1 MIQEISLFNEWK
13 DTKASKDT
21 KTSKESI
28 SKNHTFKIGDRVV
41 FKNQL
46 EKNHKGI
53 FIVKKVN
60 IIYGIKFYTLKG
72 YSWNIDS
79 NMLTLKNTINE

>member
-1 MIQEISLFNEWK
+1 MVQETNLFNEWK
-13 DTKASKDT
+13 DTEISK
-21 KTSKESI
+21 KPI
-28 SKNHTFKIGDRVV
+28 PKNHTFKVGDRVV

-46 EKNHKGI
+46 EKNHKRI

-79 NMLTLKNTINE
+79 NMLTLKDTIDEQL